1 MAKKKTIEELSA
13 EELYG
18 LAKAREA
25 EEREREREAMRAE
38 VDKLKAERKTIL
50 SRHRKELAAIDAKIR
65 SMGGRTTARG
75 ARGSNGSNISSSV
88 IEILSDKKQHSTKQ
102 IQAELDQRG
111 IVAKNLAQT
120 LAYLKRQGKVKSPKR
135 SIYSIS

>member
-1 MAKKKTIEELSA
+1 MAKKKGIDELSA

-38 VDKLKAERKTIL
+38 VDKLKTERKAIL
-50 SRHRKELAAIDAKIR
+50 ARHRKELAAIDAKIR
-65 SMGGRTTARG
+65 KLGGRAVSRG
-75 ARGSNGSNISSSV
+75 TRGSNGSNISASV
-88 IEILSDKKQHSTKQ
+88 IEILSDKKQHSTKD
-102 IQAELDQRG
+102 IQAELNQRG
-111 IVAKNLAQT
+111 IIAKNLAQT

-135 SIYSIS
+135 SIYALS